1 MKTSDQKPKITL
13 IDRAEGDG
21 SERFDFRILTAEDVI
36 TQAPLILKET
46 DDFLLSLQ
54 TLDYFQAGSRLQA
67 VRDAELFRLDGFT
80 DFPKYYQSKGLEKSK
95 VSRLIAAAHRLIF
108 FSGKTKSPPQALGQ
122 IEPLLPIHEE
132 VSLRIWKSLLEEN
145 GGASPSPHQVRE
157 KVRKYGLRRTR
168 PRPISVEWLV
178 VLVTR
183 LVKRTADGPVK
194 ETLWKCVLT
203 LQELKPEA
211 AVSRLQA
218 PDSNAEDAPSP
229 IAPDEVPAA
238 VASVATSYPPTE
250 NADDPVAAAHPV
262 LRPEMEQPNGATVRM
277 YESPLLFEVEFL
289 RDPQRRTYLKAM
301 GFRCKKDGGRYIWQ
315 LDEVGALRLGGLIQ
329 VLDQLNQILSAA

>member
-1 MKTSDQKPKITL
+1 M
-13 IDRAEGDG
+13 
-21 SERFDFRILTAEDVI
+21 
-36 TQAPLILKET
+36 
-46 DDFLLSLQ
+46 
-54 TLDYFQAGSRLQA
+54 RL
-67 VRDAELFRLDGFT
+67 
-80 DFPKYYQSKGLEKSK
+80 
-95 VSRLIAAAHRLIF
+95 
-108 FSGKTKSPPQALGQ
+108 
-122 IEPLLPIHEE
+122 
-132 VSLRIWKSLLEEN
+132 WKSLLEEN

-168 PRPISVEWLV
+168 TKPISVEWLV

-238 VASVATSYPPTE
+238 VASVATSSPPSE
-250 NADDPVAAAHPV
+250 NANDLTSGPAVAGHPV
-262 LRPEMEQPNGATVRM
+262 LRAHLDQSCGAAVRV
-277 YESPLLFEVEFL
+277 YESPRILVEVEFF
-289 RDPQRRTYLKAM
+289 RDPQRRTHLKTV
-301 GFRCKKDGGRYIWQ
+301 GFRCKKVDDRFLWQ
-315 LDEVGALRLGGLIQ
+315 LDEAGVLRVGGLIQ